1 MPAGNRSGKAGAPD
15 ARRNKDGCML
25 CGGSGDCES
34 IAGIPLHIIRRIGIT
49 NGAHCPGARKGGRIL
64 AFDLH
69 LACLVFTLYRN
80 AGLPG
85 RKPAGS
91 RGGGVNC
98 GRSGHIGIGRTDG
111 SSAVW
116 SGRRTCTVR
125 SSDFPLL
132 EAVLDGSGIGKRAL
146 PSAIRHLLS
155 SYHAVG

>member
-34 IAGIPLHIIRRIGIT
+34 IAGIHLHIIRRIGIT
-49 NGAHCPGARKGGRIL
+49 NGAHCFGVRNGRGKL
-64 AFDLH
+64 ADTLC
-69 LACLVFTLYRN
+69 LAYPVFTFYRN
-80 AGLPG
+80 TGLPG
-85 RKPAGS
+85 RKPDGS
-91 RGGGVNC
+91 RSRGADG
-98 GRSGHIGIGRTDG
+98 GRSGHIGIGGAHG
-111 SSAVW
+111 SSAIW
-116 SGRRTCTVR
+116 SGRWARTVR